1 MKGSAKKSDASDSAQ
16 ESLTTDKGRKF
27 LHQSL
32 LFHFHLVAINKC
44 TNHTSCRNNTG
55 SPGTAVGWNGG
66 GHRLQSTLE
75 SKERMLRMNR
85 PYGIDDTEYDRYYEY

>member
-1 MKGSAKKSDASDSAQ
+1 MKGSAKKYDASDSAQ

-66 GHRLQSTLE
+66 RAQTPKYIGKQGTYVE
-75 SKERMLRMNR
+75 NE
-85 PYGIDDTEYDRYYEY
+85 